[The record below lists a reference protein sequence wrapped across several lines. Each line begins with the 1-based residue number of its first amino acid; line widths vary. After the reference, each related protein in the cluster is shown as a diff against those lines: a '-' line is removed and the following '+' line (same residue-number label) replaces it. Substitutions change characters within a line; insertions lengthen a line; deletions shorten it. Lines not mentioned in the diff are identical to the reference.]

1 MTNQEK
7 KKVMNSVKLANDML
21 QLDLEVGIVGN
32 TIYLIE
38 DSKRFAV
45 VEGFNL
51 LDALLAGVSCGER
64 GGEPTSCRS
73 FSHDEWLTFQQ
84 GYQYGRLIGGK

>member
-1 MTNQEK
+1 MNKLEK
-7 KKVMNSVKLANDML
+7 QKVMNSVKLANDML

-45 VEGFNL
+45 VEGFDL
-51 LDALLAGVSCGER
+51 LDALLAGISCGER
-64 GGEPTSCRS
+64 GGEPKSCRS
-73 FSHDEWLTFQQ
+73 FSADEWETFQH
-84 GYQYGRLIGGK
+84 GYQYGRIMGGK